1 MNEVRKYVAP
11 EILFGKDIRLA
22 CGRFL
27 RNFEISKVLIVTDT
41 SVKSQFWFQDILNE
55 LEDKD
60 IKYIIYSN
68 VSPNPHNEEVM
79 QGAEV
84 FHDNEC
90 TGILA
95 VGGGSPIDCAKAIG
109 IVSSSGENVLSFKG
123 IDKVKIPGPPI
134 ICIPSTA
141 GTSADVSQFSIIR
154 DMNNLVKIAI
164 ISKAMVPDVSLID
177 PVTTLTMDPYLTA
190 CTGLDALTHAI
201 EAFVSNAHSIITDN
215 HALNAIR
222 IIKNNLEKVLQTPN
236 DLELRY
242 NLHVASLEAGL
253 AFSNAS
259 LGAVHAMAHS
269 LGGYY
274 DLMHGELNAILLSH
288 VIDFNFNVEPE
299 RFNAITSVLD
309 ISTKG
314 MTQTQKK
321 NALIDKIRL
330 FVSSSGVLKT
340 LEQRGVQ
347 SSDIPLLSKNAIQ
360 DPCIIT
366 NPRKII
372 KDDVEAI
379 MKNAM

>member
-1 MNEVRKYVAP
+1 MEIRKFVAP
-11 EILFGKDIRLA
+11 EILFGKDVRLA
-22 CGRFL
+22 ASRFL
-27 RNFEISKVLIVTDT
+27 KNFEIFKVLIVSDE
-41 SVKSQFWFQDILNE
+41 SVIKQFWFKDILDN
-55 LEDKD
+55 LEESD
-60 IKYIIYSN
+60 IQYVIYSN
-68 VSPNPHNEEVM
+68 VSSNPHDEEVM
-79 QGAEV
+79 IGAEV
-84 FHDNEC
+84 FLENRC

-109 IVSSSGENVLSFKG
+109 IVSSSGQHVLSFKG

-134 ICIPSTA
+134 VCIPSTA

-222 IIKNNLEKVLQTPN
+222 IIKNNLDNVLRKPN

-274 DLMHGELNAILLSH
+274 DLMHGELNAILLHH

-299 RFNAITSVLD
+299 RFNAITNVFD
-309 ISTKG
+309 INTKG
-314 MTQTQKK
+314 MTQKERK
-321 NALIDKIRL
+321 NALIEKIHN
-330 FVSSSGVLKT
+330 FVFSSGVIKT
-340 LEQRGVQ
+340 LQQKGVQ
-347 SSDIPLLSKNAIQ
+347 SSDFPLLSKNAIQ

-366 NPRKII
+366 NPRKIK

-379 MKNAM
+379 LKSAM